1 MSPKITNCVNATPQ
15 TTKGRKHVNIL
26 PKTNKMT
33 KMTIIFFQQDKN
45 VFINFKKK
53 TKTNFFFLKNNFLKK
68 KLKTKEKKSKKISFL
83 FLVFIL

>member
-45 VFINFKKK
+45 VFINLKKK
-53 TKTNFFFLKNNFLKK
+53 LKLIFFLKNNFLKN
-68 KLKTKEKKSKKISFL
+68 KLKTLKN
-83 FLVFIL
+83 